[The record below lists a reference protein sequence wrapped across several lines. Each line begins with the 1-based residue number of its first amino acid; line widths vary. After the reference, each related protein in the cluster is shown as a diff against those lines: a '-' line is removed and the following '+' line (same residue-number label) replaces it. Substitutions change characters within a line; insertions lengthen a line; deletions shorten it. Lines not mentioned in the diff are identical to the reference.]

1 MRRRLRAFDV
11 SFVICVVLG
20 SATFGCKTA
29 AETRPSTQNDEPLLD
44 AQKEQ
49 RDAEHAPSRPEPPPL
64 PVATTKTSS
73 PPRSAPPG
81 TITQSELLAVLDISP
96 GVFLSHVDLEPRL
109 VGGRFAG
116 WTVRRF
122 FPGDARFVD
131 APIRPGDIVLR
142 VNGSTCERPEQLI
155 AVWKRLRE
163 AQPGT
168 DSLDVEIN
176 RGGVVTAWRWPIVAD
191 GTAATR

>member
-1 MRRRLRAFDV
+1 MIARLRTFGLVCA
-11 SFVICVVLG
+11 LG
-20 SATFGCKTA
+20 GAALGCKTA
-29 AETRPSTQNDEPLLD
+29 PETRPNHDEPLLD
-44 AQKEQ
+44 ARREQ
-49 RDAEHAPSRPEPPPL
+49 QDAEHAPSQREAPPL
-64 PVATTKTSS
+64 PPA
-73 PPRSAPPG
+73 PPPPPARTAPPG
-81 TITQSELLAVLDISP
+81 TITQSELLSVLDISP
-96 GVFLSHVDLEPRL
+96 GVFLSHVELEPRL

-122 FPGDARFVD
+122 FPDDARFVD

-142 VNGSTCERPEQLI
+142 INGSTCERPEQLI

-191 GTAATR
+191 GAAATR

>member
-1 MRRRLRAFDV
+1 MRRSLLPLGIALLL
-11 SFVICVVLG
+11 VVG
-20 SATFGCKTA
+20 AAPGCKTA
-29 AETRPSTQNDEPLLD
+29 PDTRSTNDEPLLD
-44 AQKEQ
+44 ARRE
-49 RDAEHAPSRPEPPPL
+49 RAEAEHAPSQQEPPPL
-64 PVATTKTSS
+64 VSS
-73 PPRSAPPG
+73 RPAAPLRNAPPG
-81 TITQSELLAVLDISP
+81 TITQSELLSVLDISP
-96 GVFLSHVDLEPRL
+96 GVFLSHVELEPRL

-122 FPGDARFVD
+122 FPDDARFLD

-142 VNGSTCERPEQLI
+142 INGSTCERPEQLI

-163 AQPGT
+163 SQPGT

-191 GTAATR
+191 GATATR

>member
-1 MRRRLRAFDV
+1 MRRTLVVSLASVGATLAFATA
-11 SFVICVVLG
+11 CK
-20 SATFGCKTA
+20 SAP
-29 AETRPSTQNDEPLLD
+29 ETRPAREEPLLD
-44 AQKEQ
+44 ARGEENAA
-49 RDAEHAPSRPEPPPL
+49 RGSETPPPL
-64 PVATTKTSS
+64 PA
-73 PPRSAPPG
+73 PPPPPARTAPPG
-81 TITQSELLAVLDISP
+81 TITQSELLAVLDTSP
-96 GVFLSHVDLEPRL
+96 GVFLSHVELEPRL

-131 APIRPGDIVLR
+131 APIRVGDIVLR

-163 AQPGT
+163 AQPG
-168 DSLDVEIN
+168 DAALEVEVN

-191 GTAATR
+191 GASGTR